1 MRRAALRARARKP
14 AARRAVTTPA
24 TPTAPTAMAAKQ
36 AERRAWGAA
45 QKGGPALDKVGKVGM
60 DGGFHRQSF
69 HFDTEDTG
77 PAYTQVQIQHRSR
90 APGPPFTGWSSRK
103 KILFLKSPGAAVPGT
118 NTVHTRTRSTRPA
131 HRSALSTAQSV
142 CDVHSNSHVHVAC
155 RLSHVCPRRARYS
168 PQIAARS
175 PQTPTRHY
183 HRLCARPCARSTPL
197 RPCRRLGLAPLEQR
211 VRPAPRPARL
221 CALCSRSLLDRPQP
235 TLSKP

>member
-1 MRRAALRARARKP
+1 M
-14 AARRAVTTPA
+14 
-24 TPTAPTAMAAKQ
+24 
-36 AERRAWGAA
+36 
-45 QKGGPALDKVGKVGM
+45 
-60 DGGFHRQSF
+60 HSN
-69 HFDTEDTG
+69 TG

-103 KILFLKSPGAAVPGT
+103 KIRFLKSPGAAVHPVQTRYTHGQDQQGR
-118 NTVHTRTRSTRPA
+118 HTGPLCQPRNRFVMFIRTRMSMW
-131 HRSALSTAQSV
+131 
-142 CDVHSNSHVHVAC
+142 HVGC
-155 RLSHVCPRRARYS
+155 RMCVRAARATDS

-235 TLSKP
+235 NPQPTLSKP

>member
-45 QKGGPALDKVGKVGM
+45 QKGGPAKLAKLEWTEVFT
-60 DGGFHRQSF
+60 GFAKNSLFEVTWGPVQTRYTHGQDQQGR
-69 HFDTEDTG
+69 HTG
-77 PAYTQVQIQHRSR
+77 PLCQPRNRFVMFI
-90 APGPPFTGWSSRK
+90 
-103 KILFLKSPGAAVPGT
+103 
-118 NTVHTRTRSTRPA
+118 RTRMSMW
-131 HRSALSTAQSV
+131 HMSV
-142 CDVHSNSHVHVAC
+142 VAC
-155 RLSHVCPRRARYS
+155 VSAPRALQPVPYS

-235 TLSKP
+235 NPQPTLSKP

>member
-60 DGGFHRQSF
+60 DGGFHRVVLSQKKSLF
-69 HFDTEDTG
+69 EVTRGPVQTRYTHGQDQQGRHTG
-77 PAYTQVQIQHRSR
+77 PLCQPRNRFVMFI
-90 APGPPFTGWSSRK
+90 
-103 KILFLKSPGAAVPGT
+103 
-118 NTVHTRTRSTRPA
+118 RTRMSMW
-131 HRSALSTAQSV
+131 
-142 CDVHSNSHVHVAC
+142 HVGC
-155 RLSHVCPRRARYS
+155 RMCVRAARATDS